1 MARYRFGPSDIVLAR
16 PCGRIG
22 RQLAASKFFA
32 SLDELK
38 HKILAND
45 MQLIEEAEEAAADA
59 QSAARRYY
67 TLFQEL
73 REQEA
78 LLDQWQRSHSPR
90 T

>member
-1 MARYRFGPSDIVLAR
+1 
-16 PCGRIG
+16 
-22 RQLAASKFFA
+22 
-32 SLDELK
+32 
-38 HKILAND
+38 